1 MELKF
6 SVSLLPTKYQ
16 SMQTTTTTG
25 RPRAPQPESVAV
37 TQEGGSLRIVYRWLS
52 WKFIGLLV
60 FCIAWDS
67 FLIFWYTNVGEN
79 SSWIMTIF
87 PVAHVAVGLGVT
99 YYTMA
104 GFLNS
109 TIIMLNPQFLII
121 THTPLPWFGN
131 RRVES
136 AQLTQLYA
144 EQIISQLRNSSSSTC
159 QLNGILRNNCKVK
172 LLSGLPSQDV
182 ALFVEQSI
190 ENFLG
195 IADEPVAG
203 EIYKPRA

>member
-1 MELKF
+1 
-6 SVSLLPTKYQ
+6 
-16 SMQTTTTTG
+16 MQTSNSKG
-25 RPRAPQPESVAV
+25 RPIAPQPESVSVA
-37 TQEGGSLRIVYRWLS
+37 QEAGSLKIVYRWLS

-67 FLIFWYTNVGEN
+67 FLVFWYSNVGEN
-79 SSWIMTIF
+79 SPWIMIVF
-87 PVAHVAVGLGVT
+87 PMAHVAIGLSLT
-99 YYTMA
+99 YYTFA

-109 TIIMLNPQFLII
+109 TIIMINHQFLII

-136 AQLTQLYA
+136 AQLAQLYA
-144 EQIISQLRNSSSSTC
+144 EQIVRQSRNSSSSSY
-159 QLNGILRNNCKVK
+159 QLNGILRDNRKVK

-190 ENFLG
+190 EEYLR

-203 EIYKPRA
+203 EVYKPKA